1 MEGNSSME
9 KLQSLLQGAGCAEL
23 TTGEAESFEQYLRLF
38 LLWNAKTN
46 LSAVRDEDGIL
57 SRHFLESI
65 ACARQIPAGV
75 ASLLDFGSG
84 GGFPGVPVAIC
95 RPEIAVT
102 LAESQGKKAI
112 FLQEVVRTLG
122 LDAKVH
128 ARRAEE
134 LGKTFDCVTMRAVDR
149 MIGAIALAAALV
161 SAGGIL
167 ALMSTTA
174 EQNAM
179 QTAAGERFHWQAA
192 TPIPGGGAKVL
203 LLGRKEE

>member
-1 MEGNSSME
+1 MDGNSCRE
-9 KLQSLLQGAGCAEL
+9 KLQGLLQGAGCAEL
-23 TTGEAESFEQYLRLF
+23 GSEEAERFEQYLRLF

-46 LSAVRDEDGIL
+46 LSAIRDEDGIL

-75 ASLLDFGSG
+75 EFLLDFGSG
-84 GGFPGVPVAIC
+84 GGFPGIPVAIC
-95 RPEIAVT
+95 RPEITVT

-149 MIGAIALAAALV
+149 MIEAIALAAALV
-161 SAGGIL
+161 KAGGIL
-167 ALMSTTA
+167 ALMSTSA
-174 EQNAM
+174 EQEAM
-179 QTAAGERFHWQAA
+179 QAAAGEGFHWQKAI
-192 TPIPGGGAKVL
+192 PIPSGGAKVL
-203 LLGRKEE
+203 LLGRKAE